1 MIRAI
6 LIDDEER
13 ARRVLKNLIT
23 KFCPEV
29 DILMV
34 CSNVPDAVLSI
45 NKLQPDVVFTD
56 IEMPGY
62 SGFELLEFFTDINF
76 EIIFTTGYHE
86 YALKAFQVS
95 AIDYLLKPI
104 QIDQLEQAV
113 EKLKSKQQ
121 VNMQNRL
128 DVLKENLKQAE
139 IHRIALPT
147 LDGLLFFDVNTIMC
161 MEADGAYTQ
170 VTFSDNKTLLVS
182 KKIKYFE
189 LLLERRNQFFR
200 VHRSAIINI
209 NYIEKYSKAENYLIL
224 PANKNIKIARD
235 KKPEFEIYIKNIRL

>member
-13 ARRVLKNLIT
+13 SRRVLKNLLT
-23 KFCPEV
+23 QFCPDVE
-29 DILMV
+29 ILDV

-62 SGFELLEFFTDINF
+62 SGFELLEFFKDINF

-104 QIDQLEQAV
+104 QIDQLENAV
-113 EKLKSKQQ
+113 AKLKDKKNA
-121 VNMQNRL
+121 NMQNRL
-128 DVLKENLKQAE
+128 EVLKENLKQTE
-139 IHRIALPT
+139 IHKIALPT
-147 LDGLLFFDVNTIMC
+147 FDGLLFIDVATIVC
-161 MEADGAYTQ
+161 MEADGAYTH
-170 VTFSDNKTLLVS
+170 VICADGTDIHVS
-182 KKIKYFE
+182 KKLKYFE
-189 LLLERRNQFFR
+189 LLLEDRNQFFR
-200 VHRSAIINI
+200 VHRSTIINI
-209 NYIEKYSKAENYLIL
+209 NYIEKYSKAENYLL
-224 PANKNIKIARD
+224 LQKNKNVKIARD
-235 KKPEFEIYIKNIRL
+235 KKIEFEDYIKDIRL